1 MSGNPND
8 AYGGIARGHGEPS
21 AEFIDGAESERLRN
35 DERRPAYRGDHPRPR
50 VNDVLLA
57 IERMDAQ
64 QMRSFA
70 RRFERRGLGK
80 IIWSE
85 DGSL

>member
-1 MSGNPND
+1 MS
-8 AYGGIARGHGEPS
+8 GHGEPS
-21 AEFIDGAESERLRN
+21 DEFIAGAEAER
-35 DERRPAYRGDHPRPR
+35 ERRPAYRGDDPRPR
-50 VNDVLLA
+50 VNQVLLA

-85 DGSL
+85 DL